1 MATLFISDL
10 HLCAQRPAVMTLF
23 LDFLRGRATHADA
36 LYILGDLFEYWIGDD
51 AAADAEFAAVIT
63 GLRALTQR
71 PPGES
76 MDGRGRALSG
86 TGAGES
92 MDGRGRAL
100 SGTGAEMA
108 DVLAPGLSRQ
118 TQGQFPVAGVPVY
131 VMHGNR
137 DFLLG
142 KEFTQITGCRLLPD
156 PTLIDLYGTPVLLMH
171 GDTLCTDD
179 VDYQNFR
186 RIVRDPQWIKKFL
199 AQSRDQ
205 RNAVVRD
212 LRTTSKAAMAEK
224 PPDIMDVNPSAVE
237 SVMRTHRVHHLIHG
251 HTHRPAQHDLLL
263 DGQPARRTVLGDW
276 YEQGS
281 VLECDARGC
290 VLESLR

>member
-1 MATLFISDL
+1 MTTLFISDL

-51 AAADAEFAAVIT
+51 AAADAEFAAVIA
-63 GLRALTQR
+63 GLRTLTQ
-71 PPGES
+71 
-76 MDGRGRALSG
+76 
-86 TGAGES
+86 T
-92 MDGRGRAL
+92 
-100 SGTGAEMA
+100 
-108 DVLAPGLSRQ
+108 
-118 TQGQFPVAGVPVY
+118 GVPVY

-142 KEFTQITGCRLLPD
+142 EEFTKITGCRLLPD

-212 LRTTSKAAMAEK
+212 LRATSKAAMAEK
-224 PPDIMDVNPSAVE
+224 PPDIMDVNPAAVE
-237 SVMRTHRVHHLIHG
+237 TVMRSHRVHHLIHG
-251 HTHRPAQHDLLL
+251 HTHRPAQHDLRLN
-263 DGQPARRTVLGDW
+263 GQPARRTVLGDW

-281 VLECDARGC
+281 VLECDAHGC